1 MQGLT
6 NAGVSGLRVYCS
18 PEAPNTTHDN
28 DIWIVTDLPIKKVKF
43 TDYHSYRTNSSLFR
57 EVGVAYIIQKINA
70 YPDYKFYNNTA
81 IPFDKNNRMIF
92 WPYMVS
98 TYLTSGFTNLR
109 AFAMKS
115 GKWIAIALLSL
126 PIYSNGKKQY
136 IESIEAT
143 DGGTYKETGSTL
155 VWTLSNYGHGSTQY
169 LNIRI
174 KAPFDFGAFTIL
186 RIDSVIK
193 GTSAHRA
200 CTVNIVDPESSN
212 VIASGLLTIRDDL
225 VGSSQT
231 MIQIRNA
238 IDMPEFIIKF
248 GPTSATEVEIS
259 SIVFS

>member
-18 PEAPNTTHDN
+18 PETPNTTHDN

-43 TDYHSYRTNSSLFR
+43 TDYNSYRTNPSLFR
-57 EVGVAYIIQKINA
+57 EVGIAYIIQKINA
-70 YPDYKFYNNTA
+70 YPDYKFYNNTS

-109 AFAMKS
+109 AFVMKS

-143 DGGTYKETGSTL
+143 DGGTYKETGSAL
-155 VWTLSNYGHGSTQY
+155 VWSPSRVGFGYNPY

-186 RIDSVIK
+186 RIESVIK
-193 GTSAHRA
+193 GTSANRKCA
-200 CTVNIVDPESSN
+200 VNIVDPESSN
-212 VIASGLLTIRDDL
+212 VIASGILTIRDSI
-225 VGSSQT
+225 GSSQS

-238 IDMPEFIIKF
+238 IDMPEFIIRLST
-248 GPTSATEVEIS
+248 TSATEVEIS